1 MEGWVELAPVKIVEK
16 VKVEVN
22 KVKGRKKIK
31 YDQPNT
37 KNATASHPIIAY
49 KLALRKK
56 KEQ

>member
-1 MEGWVELAPVKIVEK
+1 MELAPVKIVEK